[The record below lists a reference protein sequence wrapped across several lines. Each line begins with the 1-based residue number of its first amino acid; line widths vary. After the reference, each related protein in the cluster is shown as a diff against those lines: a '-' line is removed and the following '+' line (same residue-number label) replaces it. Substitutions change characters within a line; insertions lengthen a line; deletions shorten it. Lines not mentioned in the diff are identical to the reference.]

1 MRGGKKDALPGSVGA
16 VARASSRALEIL
28 PCVRQLVC
36 SSERKCLVLSS
47 GAAGVEPHVKRP
59 QLSLQSQPH
68 LLKKFYLNVLS
79 SFFGGGGGILEKTSW
94 RVPNL
99 SQEDGWHE
107 SQESRDGC
115 QEILNTRHIKTSV
128 EAHVYLLQPP
138 SLGACSHPS

>member
-1 MRGGKKDALPGSVGA
+1 MLGSQFRSCGGGTARKKAPAQPPKSTTPSQKIL
-16 VARASSRALEIL
+16 LERIKL
-28 PCVRQLVC
+28 
-36 SSERKCLVLSS
+36 
-47 GAAGVEPHVKRP
+47 
-59 QLSLQSQPH
+59 
-68 LLKKFYLNVLS
+68 F
-79 SFFGGGGGILEKTSW
+79 FFGGGGGILEKTSW